1 MGLFAVESARSYGDF
16 LREYLSA
23 IHVFMANNVIVRV
36 LADHSLSLCAA
47 ASSLVSASSS
57 GFLADEQKKKKSGSC
72 KKRKDRARDQSGK

>member
-47 ASSLVSASSS
+47 ASSACASSS